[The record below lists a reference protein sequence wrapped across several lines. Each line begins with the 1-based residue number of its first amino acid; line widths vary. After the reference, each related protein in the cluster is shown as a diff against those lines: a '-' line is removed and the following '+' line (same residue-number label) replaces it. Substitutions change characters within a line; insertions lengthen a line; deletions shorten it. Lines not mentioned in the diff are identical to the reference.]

1 MMRVLFVLGFAAPL
15 LWCQAGGR
23 YHYAAISIK
32 SGPAFLATVRAGSV
46 SIAKQGAARFSFD
59 DPSAPGRS
67 LSVAASP
74 TGAIV
79 AGAVM
84 AGLPE
89 LFVALRAPEPGQPV
103 TLAPGEWSAV
113 MFSFNGG
120 KARGVTTAFIDFT
133 VTFNGAISN
142 PSIVAHDAAVDDVC
156 RAEPVEFKLGE
167 SSSLEMLGV
176 THALAVGA
184 KGDSFLATSS
194 TPTHPSFVLGV
205 RRDRDASTM
214 AMRGA
219 YALSEIG
226 GRNSFGFAP
235 DQARFYSTAGALQ
248 ANGGQARI
256 SQIVTAPG
264 GGTQFAGSVAY
275 MLSSG
280 GAGTFS
286 PRLEPRRRNLAVS
299 DDGGVFITAQVAEA
313 GKLSLLHGV
322 GVGLRVVE
330 QVPPSLANRAT
341 AQGNIVSLYGSNLD
355 GVQVLIGGR
364 PAAVVHAWPNQINVR
379 LAAPPVSPLSV
390 ELDWS
395 GGRTSS
401 AIVAIA
407 ATPPEYASAPAA
419 PGGMIAPD
427 KPASPGE
434 TIELG
439 ITGAAPPGGSR
450 LLFDG
455 VPGTVVSSSWAAGA
469 TQFKVILPKTLTP
482 ADQVNVAI
490 AAPGSYVDLGD
501 IAVSRP
507 RATAPAAASATH

>member
-1 MMRVLFVLGFAAPL
+1 MMRVLFFLGFAAPL
-15 LWCQAGGR
+15 LWCQTGGR

-46 SIAKQGAARFSFD
+46 SIPKQGAARFAFD

-67 LSVAASP
+67 LSLAASP
-74 TGAIV
+74 SGAIV
-79 AGAVM
+79 AGAAM
-84 AGLPE
+84 AGFPE
-89 LFVALRAPEPGQPV
+89 LFVALRAPEPVQPV

-142 PSIVAHDAAVDDVC
+142 PSIVAHEAAVDDVC
-156 RAEPVEFKLGE
+156 RAEPGELKLRE
-167 SSSLEMLGV
+167 ASSLEMLGV

-194 TPTHPSFVLGV
+194 APAHPSFVLGV
-205 RRDRDASTM
+205 RRDRDATTM

-235 DQARFYSTAGALQ
+235 DQARFYSTAGTLQ

-264 GGTQFAGSVAY
+264 GGTQFAGSAAY
-275 MLSSG
+275 MLSAG

-286 PRLEPRRRNLAVS
+286 PRLEQRRRNLAVS

-313 GKLSLLHGV
+313 GQLSLLHGV

-330 QVPPSLANRAT
+330 QISPSLANRAT

-355 GVQVLIGGR
+355 GVQVLIGGQ
-364 PAAVVHAWPNQINVR
+364 PAAVVQAWPNQINVK
-379 LAAPPVSPLSV
+379 LSAPPTSPLKV
-390 ELDWS
+390 ELDWL
-395 GGRTSS
+395 GGSS
-401 AIVAIA
+401 SSTAVSIA
-407 ATPPEYASAPAA
+407 ATPPEYASGPAA
-419 PGGMIAPD
+419 PAGMIAPD

-434 TIELG
+434 TIEIG
-439 ITGAAPPGGSR
+439 VTGATPPAGSQ

-455 VPGTVVSSSWAAGA
+455 VPGTVISSSLSAGA

-482 ADQVNVAI
+482 AALVNVAI

-507 RATAPAAASATH
+507 RGSAPALAPGTH